1 MVKENSRCSFPNH
14 LEQKLEGAY
23 PDHYMK
29 KFITAFFNH
38 LDDHTPIWAQ
48 FLVWLGAI
56 RLSNAWFGARF
67 PKPLTYLSG
76 FFLGLSLMFLV
87 NALLSWLHRHR

>member
-1 MVKENSRCSFPNH
+1 
-14 LEQKLEGAY
+14 
-23 PDHYMK
+23 MK
-29 KFITAFFNH
+29 KLITVFFNH
-38 LDDHTPIWAQ
+38 LDNHTPIWAQ

-67 PKPLTYLSG
+67 PKPLTYISG
-76 FFLGLSLMFLV
+76 FFLGLGLMFLV